1 MFLCLKFSNTL
12 ILFQTLNVKNTSHV
26 DLLITATR
34 KTNID
39 KINCRGA
46 IEDSG
51 ISKVQLLH
59 TSSHNW
65 NCKVEDS

>member
-26 DLLITATR
+26 DLFITATR

-39 KINCRGA
+39 INCRRA
-46 IEDSG
+46 IEIQG
-51 ISKVQLLH
+51 FQKF
-59 TSSHNW
+59 
-65 NCKVEDS
+65 NCYILAVI